1 MIKNV
6 QIIDSLLRERFGI
19 PYKQEIPPEPLEM
32 LIATILSQNTNDK
45 NSHKAYLNLRK
56 VFPDLNDINGSN
68 PREIEELIR
77 VAGLTKQKSMAI
89 ISLVSAVSAEEI
101 QVSRNYLNSL
111 KDDEILQKFTSI
123 KGIGL
128 KTASCLLLFSLR
140 REVCPVDTHVHRIL
154 NRIGL
159 VKTSSPDK
167 SFEVLSKVKFDKGT
181 AHSFHTNII
190 RLGRSICKPQKPV
203 CSQCPLIDIC
213 KYSEKDL
220 SESTISRGGDF
231 MLLDHV

>member
-1 MIKNV
+1 
-6 QIIDSLLRERFGI
+6 
-19 PYKQEIPPEPLEM
+19 
-32 LIATILSQNTNDK
+32 
-45 NSHKAYLNLRK
+45 
-56 VFPDLNDINGSN
+56 
-68 PREIEELIR
+68 
-77 VAGLTKQKSMAI
+77 LTKQKSMAI

-203 CSQCPLIDIC
+203 CSQCPLMDIC

-220 SESTISRGGDF
+220 SESTIFRGGDF